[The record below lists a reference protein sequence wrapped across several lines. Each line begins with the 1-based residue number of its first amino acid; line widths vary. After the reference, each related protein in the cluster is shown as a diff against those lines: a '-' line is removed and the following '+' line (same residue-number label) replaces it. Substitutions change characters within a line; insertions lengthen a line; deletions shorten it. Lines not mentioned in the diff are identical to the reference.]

1 MKQSNE
7 KMKWQL
13 TLKDKSPILIIF
25 HSSSLKGSCPLTTKL
40 ALNLSIKLSTWF
52 ILSSTCEL
60 KKKNSLMMK
69 VLKVS
74 YHIANRVVTFVLKY
88 YVELIW
94 ISENLK
100 IFKDPPSLYHC
111 LHACSHKEKQIWR
124 KICLT
129 NYTNPTTLVQVYLYA
144 T

>member
-7 KMKWQL
+7 KMKWKL

-94 ISENLK
+94 ISENLTQNSW
-100 IFKDPPSLYHC
+100 DSLKNHLLFIIAC
-111 LHACSHKEKQIWR
+111 MHAAIKRNRFGERS
-124 KICLT
+124 
-129 NYTNPTTLVQVYLYA
+129 V
-144 T
+144 